1 MARTKLEFPARN
13 VPMLPASQTFGRSR
27 RGSGL
32 PIPVPER
39 QSCPKEPLIRQMSA
53 KWRFYARDALKIAGT
68 SRIFHCSNSKDGHFQ
83 TAPENRTL
91 IIPGLLEFLLM
102 KRTRGESIN
111 MPATLN
117 ETPIGYTFPQR
128 GMTRDEIEQEL
139 EQLRSQDADP
149 RSTFP
154 DRWLND
160 RGLLIDDGT
169 FEVAKAAHLAFFT
182 KGNNYPAVVKFE
194 RDLIQLALNLFHAG
208 NDATGAVTSG
218 GSESLFLATAA
229 AIASANAKRPDI
241 ARPEIVIPQT
251 GYPTFEKY
259 ERYFGYQIRR
269 VPVDANFR
277 ANVSAMSDAV
287 SENTVMMLA
296 SMPSW
301 SHGVCDPVPELAEI
315 ATKRGIWL
323 HVDACV
329 GGFLAP
335 FVRELGRDVPDF
347 DFRVPG
353 VSSISADFHKYGYSG
368 KGVSGVFY
376 RNKVTRHQPFI
387 FDTWA
392 AGLYR
397 SPVLT
402 GTRNGGSI
410 ASAWAVMRYLGREGY
425 VSRATQILKLRDA
438 IVAFV
443 EQCPGLKVVGGAEL
457 NVVGIG
463 SDHSDVYSIA
473 SKMKEYGWKLNLLK
487 EPEAIQLVLG
497 PLRDEYITL
506 LVNDFE
512 RAVEDVRRE
521 GFRAPSPAVVYSD
534 EFLD

>member
-1 MARTKLEFPARN
+1 MAENKNTYWTRLARIPTMQTLFEEKLNMQAEQF
-13 VPMLPASQTFGRSR
+13 
-27 RGSGL
+27 
-32 PIPVPER
+32 E
-39 QSCPKEPLIRQMSA
+39 
-53 KWRFYARDALKIAGT
+53 T
-68 SRIFHCSNSKDGHFQ
+68 SISNS
-83 TAPENRTL
+83 
-91 IIPGLLEFLLM
+91 
-102 KRTRGESIN
+102 
-111 MPATLN
+111 
-117 ETPIGYTFPQR
+117 FPKS

-139 EQLRSQDADP
+139 KQLRSQDADP

-160 RGLLIDDGT
+160 RGLLLDDGT

-182 KGNNYPAVVKFE
+182 KGNNYPTVVKFE
-194 RDLIQLALNLFHAG
+194 RDLIQMALSLFHAG
-208 NDATGAVTSG
+208 KDATGAVTSG

-229 AIASANAKRPDI
+229 ALANAKERRPHI
-241 ARPEIVIPQT
+241 ARSEIIIPQT

-259 ERYFGYQIRR
+259 ERYLGYTIRR

-277 ANVSAMSDAV
+277 ADVSAMSEAV

-301 SHGVCDPVPELAEI
+301 SHGVCDPVRELAEI
-315 ATKRGIWL
+315 ASKHGIWL

-335 FVRELGRDVPDF
+335 FVRELGRDVPEF

-376 RNKVTRHQPFI
+376 RNKVARHQPFI

-402 GTRNGGSI
+402 GTRNGGAI
-410 ASAWAVMRYLGREGY
+410 ASAWAVMRYLGRDGY
-425 VSRATQILKLRDA
+425 LSRAGQILKLRDA
-438 IVAFV
+438 ILSFV
-443 EQCPGLKVVGGAEL
+443 ERCPGLKIVGGAEL

-463 SDHSDVYSIA
+463 SDYSDVYSIA
-473 SKMKEYGWKLNLLK
+473 SKMKDYGWKINLLK
-487 EPEAIQLVLG
+487 EPGAIQLVLG
-497 PLRDEYITL
+497 PLRDEYISL
-506 LVNDFE
+506 LVHDLE
-512 RAVEDVRRE
+512 KAVEAVQCED
-521 GFRAPSPAVVYSD
+521 FRAPSPAVVYSD
-534 EFLD
+534 ELTD

>member
-1 MARTKLEFPARN
+1 
-13 VPMLPASQTFGRSR
+13 
-27 RGSGL
+27 
-32 PIPVPER
+32 
-39 QSCPKEPLIRQMSA
+39 
-53 KWRFYARDALKIAGT
+53 
-68 SRIFHCSNSKDGHFQ
+68 
-83 TAPENRTL
+83 
-91 IIPGLLEFLLM
+91 
-102 KRTRGESIN
+102 
-111 MPATLN
+111 
-117 ETPIGYTFPQR
+117 
-128 GMTRDEIEQEL
+128 MTRDEIEQEL

-160 RGLLIDDGT
+160 RGLLLDDGT

-182 KGNNYPAVVKFE
+182 KGNNYPTVVKFE
-194 RDLIQLALNLFHAG
+194 RDLIQMALSLFHAG
-208 NDATGAVTSG
+208 KDATGAVTSG

-229 AIASANAKRPDI
+229 ALANAKERRPDI
-241 ARPEIVIPQT
+241 ARPEIIIPQT

-259 ERYFGYQIRR
+259 ERYFGYTIRR

-277 ANVSAMSDAV
+277 ANVSAMSEAV

-301 SHGVCDPVPELAEI
+301 SHGVCDPVRELAEI
-315 ATKRGIWL
+315 ASRHGIWL

-376 RNKVTRHQPFI
+376 RNKDLARHQPFV

-402 GTRNGGSI
+402 GTRNGGAI
-410 ASAWAVMRYLGREGY
+410 ASAWAVMRYLGRTGY
-425 VSRATQILKLRDA
+425 LSRAAQILKLRDA
-438 IVAFV
+438 ILAFV
-443 EQCPGLKVVGGAEL
+443 ERCPGLKIVGGAEL

-463 SDHSDVYSIA
+463 SDYSDVYSIA
-473 SKMKEYGWKLNLLK
+473 SKLKDYGWKVNLLK
-487 EPEAIQLVLG
+487 EPAAIQVVLG
-497 PLRDEYITL
+497 PLRGEYITL
-506 LVNDFE
+506 LVNDLDK
-512 RAVEDVRRE
+512 AVEVVRRD
-521 GFRAPSPAVVYSD
+521 GFRVPSPAVVYSD
-534 EFLD
+534 EFLN

>member
-1 MARTKLEFPARN
+1 
-13 VPMLPASQTFGRSR
+13 
-27 RGSGL
+27 
-32 PIPVPER
+32 
-39 QSCPKEPLIRQMSA
+39 
-53 KWRFYARDALKIAGT
+53 
-68 SRIFHCSNSKDGHFQ
+68 
-83 TAPENRTL
+83 
-91 IIPGLLEFLLM
+91 
-102 KRTRGESIN
+102 
-111 MPATLN
+111 MPATLYD
-117 ETPIGYTFPQR
+117 TTTAYTFPQR

-160 RGLLIDDGT
+160 RGLLLDDGT

-182 KGNNYPAVVKFE
+182 KGNNYPTVVKFE
-194 RDLIQLALNLFHAG
+194 RDLIQMALSLFHAG
-208 NDATGAVTSG
+208 KDATGAVTSG

-229 AIASANAKRPDI
+229 ALANAKERRPDI
-241 ARPEIVIPQT
+241 ARPEIIIPQT

-259 ERYFGYQIRR
+259 ERYFGYTIRR

-277 ANVSAMSDAV
+277 ANVSAMSEAV

-301 SHGVCDPVPELAEI
+301 SHGVCDPVRELAEI
-315 ATKRGIWL
+315 ASRHGIWL

-376 RNKVTRHQPFI
+376 RNKDLARHQPFV

-402 GTRNGGSI
+402 GTRNGGAI
-410 ASAWAVMRYLGREGY
+410 ASAWAVMRYLGRTGY
-425 VSRATQILKLRDA
+425 LSRAAQILKLRDA
-438 IVAFV
+438 ILAFV
-443 EQCPGLKVVGGAEL
+443 ERCPGLKIVGGAEL

-463 SDHSDVYSIA
+463 SDYSDVYSIA
-473 SKMKEYGWKLNLLK
+473 SKLKDYGWKVNLLK
-487 EPEAIQLVLG
+487 EPAAIQVVLG
-497 PLRDEYITL
+497 PLRGEYITL
-506 LVNDFE
+506 LVNDLDK
-512 RAVEDVRRE
+512 AVEVVRRD
-521 GFRAPSPAVVYSD
+521 GFRVPSPAVVYSD
-534 EFLD
+534 EFLN

>member
-1 MARTKLEFPARN
+1 
-13 VPMLPASQTFGRSR
+13 
-27 RGSGL
+27 
-32 PIPVPER
+32 
-39 QSCPKEPLIRQMSA
+39 
-53 KWRFYARDALKIAGT
+53 
-68 SRIFHCSNSKDGHFQ
+68 
-83 TAPENRTL
+83 
-91 IIPGLLEFLLM
+91 
-102 KRTRGESIN
+102 
-111 MPATLN
+111 MPAAQFDT
-117 ETPIGYTFPQR
+117 TTSKSFPQR
-128 GMTRDEIEQEL
+128 GMIRQTIEQEL

-149 RSTFP
+149 RSTFA

-160 RGLLIDDGT
+160 RGLLVDDGT
-169 FEVAKAAHLAFFT
+169 FEVAKAAHFAFFT
-182 KGNNYPAVVKFE
+182 KGNNYPAVVQFE
-194 RDLIQLALNLFHAG
+194 RDLIQMALSLFHAQ
-208 NDATGAVTSG
+208 NDANGAVTSG

-229 AIASANAKRPDI
+229 ALANAKERRPDI
-241 ARPEIVIPQT
+241 TRPEIVVPQT

-259 ERYFGYQIRR
+259 ERYFGYTLRR

-277 ANVSAMSDAV
+277 ANVSAMSEAV
-287 SENTVMMLA
+287 NENTVMMLA

-301 SHGVCDPVPELAEI
+301 SHGVCDPVRELAEI
-315 ATKRGIWL
+315 ADKHGIWL

-376 RNKVTRHQPFI
+376 RNRDIARHQPFV

-402 GTRNGGSI
+402 GTRNGGAI

-425 VSRATQILKLRDA
+425 LSRATQILKLRDA
-438 IVAFV
+438 ISGFV
-443 EQCPGLKVVGGAEL
+443 ERCPGLKIVGGAEL
-457 NVVGIG
+457 NVVGVG
-463 SDHSDVYSIA
+463 SDYSDIYSIA
-473 SKMKEYGWKLNLLK
+473 SKLKEYGWKVNLLK
-487 EPEAIQLVLG
+487 EPEAIQFVLG
-497 PLRDEYITL
+497 PLRDEYIDL
-506 LVNDFE
+506 LVKDLE
-512 RAVEDVRRE
+512 RAVEAVRRE
-521 GFRAPSPAVVYSD
+521 GFSAPSPAVVYSD

>member
-1 MARTKLEFPARN
+1 
-13 VPMLPASQTFGRSR
+13 
-27 RGSGL
+27 
-32 PIPVPER
+32 
-39 QSCPKEPLIRQMSA
+39 
-53 KWRFYARDALKIAGT
+53 
-68 SRIFHCSNSKDGHFQ
+68 
-83 TAPENRTL
+83 
-91 IIPGLLEFLLM
+91 
-102 KRTRGESIN
+102 
-111 MPATLN
+111 MPATLC
-117 ETPIGYTFPQR
+117 ETPTTAYTFPQS
-128 GMTRDEIEQEL
+128 GITRDEIEQEL

-182 KGNNYPAVVKFE
+182 KGNNYPTVVKFE
-194 RDLIQLALNLFHAG
+194 RDLMQMALGLFHAG

-229 AIASANAKRPDI
+229 ALSNAKERRPDI
-241 ARPEIVIPQT
+241 TQPEIVIPQT

-259 ERYFGYQIRR
+259 ERYFGYSLRR

-277 ANVSAMSDAV
+277 ANVSAMSEAV
-287 SENTVMMLA
+287 SKNTVMMLA
-296 SMPSW
+296 SLPSW
-301 SHGVCDPVPELAEI
+301 SHGVCDPVREVAEI
-315 ATKRGIWL
+315 ASKHGIWL

-335 FVRELGRDVPDF
+335 FVRELGRNVPDF

-376 RNKVTRHQPFI
+376 KNREIARNQPFI

-402 GTRNGGSI
+402 GTRNGGAI
-410 ASAWAVMRYLGREGY
+410 ASAWAVMRYLGRDGY
-425 VSRATQILKLRDA
+425 LSRATQILKLRDA
-438 IVAFV
+438 ILAFV
-443 EQCPGLKVVGGAEL
+443 KQCVGLKIVGGAEL

-463 SDHSDVYSIA
+463 SDYSDIYAIA
-473 SKMKEYGWKLNLLK
+473 AKMKKYGWNINILK
-487 EPEAIQLVLG
+487 DPEAIQLVLG

-506 LVNDFE
+506 LVNDLE
-512 RAVEDVRRE
+512 KAVEAVRRE
-521 GFRAPSPAVVYSD
+521 GFSAPYPAVVYSD
-534 EFLD
+534 ELLD

>member
-1 MARTKLEFPARN
+1 MPAAQLE
-13 VPMLPASQTFGRSR
+13 T
-27 RGSGL
+27 
-32 PIPVPER
+32 
-39 QSCPKEPLIRQMSA
+39 
-53 KWRFYARDALKIAGT
+53 T
-68 SRIFHCSNSKDGHFQ
+68 TSNS
-83 TAPENRTL
+83 
-91 IIPGLLEFLLM
+91 
-102 KRTRGESIN
+102 
-111 MPATLN
+111 
-117 ETPIGYTFPQR
+117 FPQR
-128 GMTRDEIEQEL
+128 GIIRQKIEQEL

-149 RSTFP
+149 RSTFA

-160 RGLLIDDGT
+160 RGLLVDDGT
-169 FEVAKAAHLAFFT
+169 FEVAKAAHFAFFT
-182 KGNNYPAVVKFE
+182 KGNNYPAVVQFE
-194 RDLIQLALNLFHAG
+194 RDLIQMALSLFHAQ

-229 AIASANAKRPDI
+229 ALANAKERRPDI
-241 ARPEIVIPQT
+241 TRPEIVVPQT

-259 ERYFGYQIRR
+259 ERYFGYTLRR

-277 ANVSAMSDAV
+277 ADVSAMSEAV
-287 SENTVMMLA
+287 NENTVMMLA

-301 SHGVCDPVPELAEI
+301 SHGVCDPVRELAEI
-315 ATKRGIWL
+315 ADKHGIWL

-376 RNKVTRHQPFI
+376 RNRDIARHQPFV

-402 GTRNGGSI
+402 GTRSGGAI

-425 VSRATQILKLRDA
+425 LSRATQILKLRDA
-438 IVAFV
+438 ISGFV
-443 EQCPGLKVVGGAEL
+443 ERCPGLKIVGGAEL
-457 NVVGIG
+457 NVVGVG
-463 SDHSDVYSIA
+463 SDYSDIYSIA
-473 SKMKEYGWKLNLLK
+473 SKMKEYGWKVNLLK
-487 EPEAIQLVLG
+487 KPEAIQFVLG
-497 PLRDEYITL
+497 PLRDEYIEL
-506 LVNDFE
+506 LVKDLE
-512 RAVEDVRRE
+512 RAVEAVRRE
-521 GFRAPSPAVVYSD
+521 GFSAPSPVVVYSD

>member
-1 MARTKLEFPARN
+1 M
-13 VPMLPASQTFGRSR
+13 
-27 RGSGL
+27 
-32 PIPVPER
+32 I
-39 QSCPKEPLIRQMSA
+39 
-53 KWRFYARDALKIAGT
+53 
-68 SRIFHCSNSKDGHFQ
+68 
-83 TAPENRTL
+83 
-91 IIPGLLEFLLM
+91 
-102 KRTRGESIN
+102 
-111 MPATLN
+111 
-117 ETPIGYTFPQR
+117 
-128 GMTRDEIEQEL
+128 RDEIEQEL

-160 RGLLIDDGT
+160 RGLLLDDGT

-182 KGNNYPAVVKFE
+182 KGNNYPTVVKFE
-194 RDLIQLALNLFHAG
+194 RDLIQMALSLFHAG
-208 NDATGAVTSG
+208 KEATGAVTSG

-229 AIASANAKRPDI
+229 ALANAKERRPDI
-241 ARPEIVIPQT
+241 ARLEIVIPQT

-259 ERYFGYQIRR
+259 ERYFGYSIRR

-301 SHGVCDPVPELAEI
+301 SHGVCDPVRELAEI
-315 ATKRGIWL
+315 ANKHGIWL

-376 RNKVTRHQPFI
+376 RNKDFARHQPFV

-402 GTRNGGSI
+402 GTRNGGAI
-410 ASAWAVMRYLGREGY
+410 ASAWAVMRYLGRDGY
-425 VSRATQILKLRDA
+425 LSRAAQILKLREA
-438 IVAFV
+438 ILAFV
-443 EQCPGLKVVGGAEL
+443 ERCPGLKVVGEAEL

-463 SDHSDVYSIA
+463 SEYSDIYSIA
-473 SKMKEYGWKLNLLK
+473 SKLKECGWKINLLK
-487 EPEAIQLVLG
+487 EPDAIQFVLG
-497 PLRDEYITL
+497 PLRDEYIAL
-506 LVNDFE
+506 LVNDLE
-512 RAVEDVRRE
+512 KSVDDVRRE
-521 GFRAPSPAVVYSD
+521 GFMAPSPTVIYSD